1 MTIIGITGSI
11 ASGKSTVARLIAGNK
26 HPLFNADK
34 VVLDLYKDNKFLK
47 LLMKKLKLK
56 DKKKIK
62 QQLKLLIKK
71 NKKTLTIL
79 ESIIHPFVRKKMN
92 KFLKIKSEILIL
104 EIPLLIEK
112 NLSKYFD
119 KIVFIYTKKKLRLKR
134 YLVRNNDKLFFE
146 ILDKRQLS
154 PIIKQKSCDYVV
166 KNNHSLA
173 ILKKSVKKFIKIYE

>member
-92 KFLKIKSEILIL
+92 KFLKIKSKILIL

-112 NLSKYFD
+112 SLSKYFD

-134 YLVRNNDKLFFE
+134 YLKRNNDKKLFE
-146 ILDKRQLS
+146 TLNKRQLS
-154 PIIKQKSCDYVV
+154 SNVKKKACDFII
-166 KNNHSLA
+166 NNNYSLT
-173 ILKKSVKKFIKIYE
+173 ILKKNVKKFMKIYE

>member
-92 KFLKIKSEILIL
+92 KFLKIKSKILIL
-104 EIPLLIEK
+104 EIPLLIENK
-112 NLSKYFD
+112 LHKYFD
-119 KIVFIYTKKKLRLKR
+119 KIVFVDAQKKLRLKR
-134 YLVRNNDKLFFE
+134 YLRRNNNQNTFR
-146 ILDKRQLS
+146 ILNQRQLLS
-154 PIIKQKSCDYVV
+154 TTKK
-166 KNNHSLA
+166 KN
-173 ILKKSVKKFIKIYE
+173 V